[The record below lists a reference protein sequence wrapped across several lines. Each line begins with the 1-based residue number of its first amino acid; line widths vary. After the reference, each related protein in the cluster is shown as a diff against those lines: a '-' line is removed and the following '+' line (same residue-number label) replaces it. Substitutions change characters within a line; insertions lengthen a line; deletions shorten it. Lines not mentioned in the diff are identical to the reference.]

1 MIKLVALQLMKSVMM
16 IRRKLRM
23 MLVLEGLMF
32 AL

>member
-23 MLVLEGLMF
+23 MSVLEGQMF

>member
-23 MLVLEGLMF
+23 MSVLEGLMF